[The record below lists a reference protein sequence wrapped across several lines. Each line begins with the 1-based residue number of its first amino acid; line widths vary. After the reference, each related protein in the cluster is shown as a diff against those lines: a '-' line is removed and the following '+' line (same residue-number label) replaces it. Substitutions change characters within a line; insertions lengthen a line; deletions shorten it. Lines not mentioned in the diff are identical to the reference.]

1 MRVRL
6 LQHASP
12 PGTVRVWVGVVD
24 GDVTTVRLM
33 HQGQPLAAAQLAL
46 ELPPGRAGSVQTALY
61 EFATATPIWI
71 EAQVQGKTVASL
83 QARPLPRLTPGQRFN
98 MLLGSCYYYDK
109 ANHGAIDKALGE
121 VRKLCGGGAP
131 DLCALMGDQVYLDLP
146 WHKNFQDDLDWLR
159 DRFLDDYIRNWFDQ
173 PGFGAVLAS
182 APLLLIAD
190 DHELWNN
197 APERQFHMNNTHSAA
212 GRQRW
217 RQAALEAFHAFQRP
231 RVAAA
236 PGMPEF
242 IDIEAGALRLLG
254 LDLRW
259 LRRAKSDFP
268 ANPLLARLDGGSDMY
283 LRLQTALTAAH
294 AAGAVPVILSGQ
306 GLFRGATGSMTDFE
320 QADFPDFRQ
329 FCQAVAG
336 HPQKLI
342 YLTGDVHWGRVMY
355 AKHTGGAANDGV
367 YEAFVSPMALLDW
380 QPRYRPWRDW
390 PRHSDPDFDDL
401 GPFRKHAGGSHLQ
414 PAHLTAVR
422 RSNGASLER
431 AGQTGDQLALLSI
444 EHQGARMAAH
454 IHYLSLNNTPSAGM
468 TVRLF

>member
-12 PGTVRVWVGVVD
+12 PGTVRVWVGVID
-24 GDVTTVRLM
+24 GDVTAVTLM
-33 HQGQPLAAAQLAL
+33 HAGQPLAVAPVAR
-46 ELPPGRAGSVQTALY
+46 ESPPGLGGTVQTALY
-61 EFATATPIWI
+61 EVPTTTPMGI
-71 EAQVQGKTVASL
+71 EARVHGKTVASL
-83 QARPLPRLTPGQRFN
+83 QARPLPRLEPGKRFN
-98 MLLGSCYYYDK
+98 LLLGSCFYHHT
-109 ANHGAIDKALGE
+109 ANHGAIENAMIE
-121 VRKLCGGGAP
+121 VRKLCGGAP

-146 WHKNFQDDLDWLR
+146 WHKDFRDNLDWLR

-173 PGFGAVLAS
+173 PGFGAVLDS

-197 APERQFHMNNTHSAA
+197 APERQFHMNNTHTTA

-231 RVAAA
+231 RMAAA

-242 IDIEAGALRLLG
+242 IDIDAGALRLLG

-259 LRRAKSDFP
+259 LRGAKTDFP
-268 ANPLLARLDGGSDMY
+268 ANPLLARLDGGSDIFV
-283 LRLQTALTAAH
+283 RLQRALAAAH
-294 AAGAVPVILSGQ
+294 ANGAVPVVLSGQ

-336 HPQKLI
+336 QVQKLI

-355 AKHTGGAANDGV
+355 AKHTGGAADDGV

-380 QPRYRPWRDW
+380 QPRYRPWKDW
-390 PRHSDPDFDDL
+390 PRHPDPDFDDL

-414 PAHLTAVR
+414 PANLTAVR
-422 RSNGASLER
+422 RRDKARLER
-431 AGQTGDQLALLSI
+431 AGQIGDQLALLSI
-444 EHQGARMAAH
+444 EHQGARIGAQL
-454 IHYLSLNNTPSAGM
+454 HYFSLNNTPSAGM
-468 TVRLF
+468 SVRLF